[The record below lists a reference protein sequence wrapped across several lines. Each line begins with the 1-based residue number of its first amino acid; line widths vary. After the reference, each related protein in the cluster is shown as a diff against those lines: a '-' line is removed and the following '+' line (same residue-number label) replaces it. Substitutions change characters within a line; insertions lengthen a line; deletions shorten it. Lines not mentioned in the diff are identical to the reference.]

1 MYWYVCAGIGN
12 IANAIIGGMSTG
24 PFEDTYVWTEVLQ
37 DTFLDFFGMQI
48 SLTVVM
54 DINIDHLNRSRQID
68 IRFCYIRTLLPS
80 RLREILQ

>member
-1 MYWYVCAGIGN
+1 MRVDILIGIGN

-37 DTFLDFFGMQI
+37 DTFLDFFGTYNVYI
-48 SLTVVM
+48 SYNLVFM
-54 DINIDHLNRSRQID
+54 LSHRSRQID
-68 IRFCYIRTLLPS
+68 LRVSDICSILTS